1 MDIPGLSIALSQ
13 IQIQSDVGMAILD
26 KNLQVGEELGEGM
39 VQMLDSAAMER
50 SVTPHIG
57 GNIDVS
63 V

>member
-39 VQMLDSAAMER
+39 VKMLDSAAMER

-57 GNIDVS
+57 SNIDVS